1 MGHLRLRRVV
11 AVAALASLALG
22 TVQGGP
28 SAATPRLDDVEDARR
43 RSDDA
48 AAALE
53 GARAELGSAR
63 GAAADARARLRA
75 IERSFELVVERYN
88 LVAEK
93 LLSLHA
99 DRAAT
104 ELAIRR
110 LERRIALS
118 EADAAAI
125 ADELYKGGAQDT
137 LEALLS
143 SESWADIEQRIAII
157 RFSEAARREVFAA
170 LAASRA
176 RLQEEVTELDGQT
189 ATVAEVRG
197 RLAELAQE
205 IDLKAQAQRDEIARL
220 SAIVA
225 GAKRHRSLL
234 AERRAAAERQQRRA
248 EQRWEQY
255 QAGQAPLATALPT
268 GAMGGKVMT
277 LTGASGGGRLAA
289 EAALSQLGKPYV
301 WAADG
306 PDTYDCS
313 GLTMWAWAHA
323 GVVLPHNSGAQF
335 AATARV
341 AVVDWQPGDLLFFGS
356 PIHHVGM
363 YIGDGDMVEAPYTGA
378 FVRIGSAIRSDYVGA
393 GRP

>member
-1 MGHLRLRRVV
+1 MRRVLV
-11 AVAALASLALG
+11 VVFLASLALG
-22 TVQGGP
+22 TVPGP
-28 SAATPRLDDVEDARR
+28 SVAAPRLDDIEDARR

-48 AAALE
+48 LAALE
-53 GARAELGSAR
+53 AARAELGAAR
-63 GAAADARARLRA
+63 GVAAAAHARLGA

-88 LVAEK
+88 LVADK
-93 LLSLHA
+93 LLALQA
-99 DRAAT
+99 DKAAT

-110 LERRIALS
+110 LERKIALN
-118 EADAAAI
+118 EADAASI
-125 ADELYKGGAQDT
+125 ANELYKEGAQDT

-143 SESWADIEQRIAII
+143 SASWADIEQRLEII
-157 RFSEAARREVFAA
+157 RSSEAARREVFAT

-176 RLQEEVTELDGQT
+176 RLQEEVAELDRQT

-197 RLAELAQE
+197 RLAGLAQE
-205 IDLKAQAQRDEIARL
+205 IELKAKAQRDEIARL
-220 SAIVA
+220 NAMVA
-225 GAKRHRSLL
+225 GAETRAGLL
-234 AERRAAAERQQRRA
+234 AERRAEAERQRERA
-248 EQRWEQY
+248 ERRWDRY
-255 QAGQAPLATALPT
+255 RARQAALETELPA
-268 GAMGGKVMT
+268 GAVGGEAVT

-323 GVVLPHNSGAQF
+323 GVLLPHNSGAQF

-341 AVVDWQPGDLLFFGS
+341 AMADWQPGDLLFFGS

-363 YIGDGDMVEAPYTGA
+363 YIGDGNMVEAPYTGA
-378 FVRIGSAIRSDYVGA
+378 FVRIGTAMRSDYVGA

>member
-1 MGHLRLRRVV
+1 MGHLQLRRVAA
-11 AVAALASLALG
+11 AVSLASLALG
-22 TVQGGP
+22 TVLGP
-28 SAATPRLDDVEDARR
+28 SAAAPRLDDVEDARR
-43 RSDDA
+43 RSDAA

-63 GAAADARARLRA
+63 GAVADARARLAA

-110 LERRIALS
+110 LERKIALN

-125 ADELYKGGAQDT
+125 ANELYKGGAQNT
-137 LEALLS
+137 LETLLS
-143 SESWADIEQRIAII
+143 SESWADIEQRLEII
-157 RFSEAARREVFAA
+157 RSSEAARREVFAA
-170 LAASRA
+170 LTVSRA
-176 RLQEEVTELDGQT
+176 RLQEEVAELDRQT

-197 RLAELAQE
+197 RLAGLAQE
-205 IDLKAQAQRDEIARL
+205 IDSKARAQRDEIARL
-220 SAIVA
+220 NTIVA
-225 GAKRHRSLL
+225 GAERHRALL
-234 AERRAAAERQQRRA
+234 AERRATAERQRRRA
-248 EQRWEQY
+248 EQRWDRY
-255 QAGQAPLATALPT
+255 QARQAALAPEVPA
-268 GAMGGKVMT
+268 GGVAPEAVA

-341 AVVDWQPGDLLFFGS
+341 AVADWQPGDLLFFGS

-378 FVRIGSAIRSDYVGA
+378 FVRIGSAVRPDYVGA

>member
-1 MGHLRLRRVV
+1 MGKLQLQRVLA
-11 AVAALASLALG
+11 AVFLASLALG
-22 TVQGGP
+22 TVPGP
-28 SAATPRLDDVEDARR
+28 SVATPRLDDVEDARQ
-43 RSDDA
+43 RSEDA

-53 GARAELGSAR
+53 SARAELDSAR
-63 GAAADARARLRA
+63 GAAASARARLGA

-93 LLSLHA
+93 LLSLRG

-104 ELAIRR
+104 ELGIRR
-110 LERRIALS
+110 LERRIALN
-118 EADAAAI
+118 EADASAI
-125 ADELYKGGAQDT
+125 ANELYKGGSQQT

-143 SESWADIEQRIAII
+143 SESWADIEQRLAII
-157 RFSEAARREVFAA
+157 RSSEAARREVLST

-176 RLQEEVTELDGQT
+176 RLQEEVAELDRQ
-189 ATVAEVRG
+189 AVTVAQVRG
-197 RLAELAQE
+197 RLATLAQE
-205 IDLKAQAQRDEIARL
+205 IDLKAKGQRDEIARL

-225 GAKRHRSLL
+225 GAERHKTLL
-234 AERRAAAERQQRRA
+234 AERRAETERQREAA
-248 EQRWEQY
+248 EQRWRRY
-255 QAGQAPLATALPT
+255 QARQAALATPEPVAGAVGG
-268 GAMGGKVMT
+268 GAMT
-277 LTGASGGGRLAA
+277 LEGASDGGRLAA

-313 GLTMWAWAHA
+313 GLTMWAWAHS
-323 GVVLPHNSGAQF
+323 GVLLPHNSGAQY

-341 AVVDWQPGDLLFFGS
+341 AMGDWQPGDLLFFGS

-363 YIGDGDMVEAPYTGA
+363 YIGDGNMVEAPYTGA
-378 FVRIGSAIRSDYVGA
+378 FVQVGSAMRSDYVGA